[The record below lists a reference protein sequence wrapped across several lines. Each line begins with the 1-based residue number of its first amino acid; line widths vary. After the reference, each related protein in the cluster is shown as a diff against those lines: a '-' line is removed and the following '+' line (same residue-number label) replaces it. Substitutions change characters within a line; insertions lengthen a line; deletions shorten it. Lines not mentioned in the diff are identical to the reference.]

1 MANNLGIKEMKNKK
15 KFHPFRLISNDEYS
29 TNMNAI
35 IAYYQMSKGE
45 TKKRFV
51 SEQYVPDTE
60 GLKSSLNS
68 ILS

>member
-1 MANNLGIKEMKNKK
+1 MTNNLGVKEKKNRK
-15 KFHPFRLISNDEYS
+15 KFNPLRLISNDEYS

-51 SEQYVPDTE
+51 SEQYISDTE

>member
-1 MANNLGIKEMKNKK
+1 MTKNLGVKEKKNRK
-15 KFHPFRLISNDEYS
+15 KFNPLRLISNDEYS

-51 SEQYVPDTE
+51 SEQYVSDTE
-60 GLKSSLNS
+60 GLKSSINA

>member
-1 MANNLGIKEMKNKK
+1 MTNNLGIKEKNKRK
-15 KFHPFRLISNDEYS
+15 KFNPFRLISNDEYS

-45 TKKRFV
+45 VKKRFV
-51 SEQYVPDTE
+51 SEQYVSDNE
-60 GLKSSLNS
+60 ELKSSLNA